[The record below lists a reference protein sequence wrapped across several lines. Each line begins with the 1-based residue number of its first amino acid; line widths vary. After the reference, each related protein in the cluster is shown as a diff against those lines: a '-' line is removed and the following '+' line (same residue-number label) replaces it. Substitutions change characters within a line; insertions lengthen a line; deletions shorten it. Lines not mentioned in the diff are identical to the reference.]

1 MKQAPGNMFNLC
13 NSIFTNYFHDFDVY
27 LLCINLLRFHTL
39 PPRFSSLLNL
49 FENTYNIIKRT
60 IIIVLQKLIEYS
72 RFLLWHVPSILP
84 WKIGQVQKDSLVKQ
98 TSLIHSEVLLA
109 LFYNIIFRSN
119 AKSLKTLFSS
129 SSIYTGKLRDLSKK
143 KFLD

>member
-27 LLCINLLRFHTL
+27 LWCINLLRFHTL

-60 IIIVLQKLIEYS
+60 IMIVLQKLIEYS

-84 WKIGQVQKDSLVKQ
+84 WKIGKVQKDSFVKQ
-98 TSLIHSEVLLA
+98 TSSIHSEVLLA

>member
-27 LLCINLLRFHTL
+27 LLCINLLRFYTL

-84 WKIGQVQKDSLVKQ
+84 WKIGHLQSIQKYSLHYFI
-98 TSLIHSEVLLA
+98 TLSLEA
-109 LFYNIIFRSN
+109 MQ
-119 AKSLKTLFSS
+119 KSLKTLFSS

>member
-1 MKQAPGNMFNLC
+1 MC

-98 TSLIHSEVLLA
+98 TSSIHSEVLLA

-119 AKSLKTLFSS
+119 AKIIEDPFFQQLHLCWQIK
-129 SSIYTGKLRDLSKK
+129 GDLSKK

>member
-49 FENTYNIIKRT
+49 FENTYIIKRT

-84 WKIGQVQKDSLVKQ
+84 WKIGHLQSIQKYSLHYFI
-98 TSLIHSEVLLA
+98 TLSLEAMQNHWRPFFQQLHLYWQI
-109 LFYNIIFRSN
+109 
-119 AKSLKTLFSS
+119 K
-129 SSIYTGKLRDLSKK
+129 GDLSKK

>member
-1 MKQAPGNMFNLC
+1 MC

-39 PPRFSSLLNL
+39 PL
-49 FENTYNIIKRT
+49 ENTYNIIKRT
-60 IIIVLQKLIEYS
+60 IIIDLQKLIEYS

-98 TSLIHSEVLLA
+98 TSSIHSEVLLA

-129 SSIYTGKLRDLSKK
+129 SSIYAGKLRETFQRRNFWINFYSNQ
-143 KFLD
+143 

>member
-60 IIIVLQKLIEYS
+60 IMIVLQKLIEYS

-84 WKIGQVQKDSLVKQ
+84 WKIGHLQSIQKYSLHYFI
-98 TSLIHSEVLLA
+98 TLSLEAMQNHWRPFFPAAPFIQA
-109 LFYNIIFRSN
+109 NKGTFQRRNFWINFYSN
-119 AKSLKTLFSS
+119 Q
-129 SSIYTGKLRDLSKK
+129 
-143 KFLD
+143 